1 MKSGRNT
8 GFNFSE
14 NQAKIL
20 MMKFFNFRAAKI
32 IFFIESQ
39 NPGQD
44 FRHFQPWILE
54 FLYFGRINLVVSITA
69 LLDLHRKNLNEN
81 LNMKKY

>member
-1 MKSGRNT
+1 MKSERNT

-20 MMKFFNFRAAKI
+20 IMKFFNFRAAKI

-39 NPGQD
+39 NLSYA
-44 FRHFQPWILE
+44 FRRFRVWILE
-54 FLYFGRINLVVSITA
+54 FL
-69 LLDLHRKNLNEN
+69 
-81 LNMKKY
+81 